1 MNASSPSKSNK
12 YKRSHSSISNPETIQ
27 KEKEEEEIHSPEKVS
42 KTAPIQG
49 NLSFLTNMIN
59 LEFKRLMSFNGN

>member
-27 KEKEEEEIHSPEKVS
+27 KEQEEEEIHSPEKAL
-42 KTAPIQG
+42 KTAPVQG
-49 NLSFLTNMIN
+49 NLYSFRIDMIS
-59 LEFKRLMSFNGN
+59 L